1 MGDFIT
7 RLRTGL
13 NPQYTARVS
22 ATSLTGPGT
31 AKNVRDR
38 PLLAAREPSVGIL
51 PGRGRRLRSQL
62 YGAAILLVTTV
73 LWASGGPTTK
83 YLFLLPAPP
92 SAALL
97 TACISV
103 ITALFLGVGL
113 IGTYMEPG
121 SGGRYNRAAVSD
133 PAAAAAATAPERNP
147 SGADTDADEAEA
159 EALLHSGMHTTG
171 AAGGALVAACAAAR
185 EAAQEQER
193 ERALWARAQECAL
206 PLLPSHG
213 SYFYSSLA
221 SHSRGDPPDTEL
233 GKSSATLANEAALI
247 SGDRGSGMGE
257 GAGAY
262 PRRGPSLDG
271 TVAGPSAP
279 SSPSPQLPRNHDRMP
294 RATGHDV
301 NVGPRRRSTEGG
313 AAGPVPGRWRLR
325 LLTAPAR
332 SLPAAG
338 LELGIYNVTAAALGA
353 WGMQRISATRSAFLA
368 QATSLLTPLLVWL
381 SGGRVGVMVWL
392 ACFCG
397 ALGGAMVALDNV
409 YGAAA
414 AAAAGSAASTGGHG
428 RRIHELLTLLDDAP
442 GLMTA
447 SSDGS
452 TAGCVTSSAAAANA
466 AGLVNDRTLLS
477 AGAAVAAAASPAAM
491 TGGRLQV
498 EGVLLSRQAM
508 GAAYVLMSCV
518 FWGLG
523 TVRLGVH
530 SARFR
535 PLQLAAAAAVCYA
548 GLSLLWLFTEI
559 LGSPSAGLSD
569 FLELGLLFRNHVT
582 AALLLWAGLGPGA
595 LSSYLQVLGQ
605 QTVPPA
611 QAQVLF
617 SSTPLWSALI
627 AQLLLPG
634 EAMGPLA
641 WFGGAI
647 MLGASLL
654 ASIWQ

>member
-7 RLRTGL
+7 RLRTSL
-13 NPQYTARVS
+13 NPQYAARVS
-22 ATSLTGPGT
+22 ATSLTGPGA

-38 PLLAAREPSVGIL
+38 PLLAAGDPSVGIL

-62 YGAAILLVTTV
+62 YGAAVLLVTTV

-113 IGTYMEPG
+113 IGASMESG
-121 SGGRYNRAAVSD
+121 SGGRHSRAAVSD
-133 PAAAAAATAPERNP
+133 AAAAAIAPERKAP
-147 SGADTDADEAEA
+147 GSDIDADEAEA

-185 EAAQEQER
+185 EAAREQER
-193 ERALWARAQECAL
+193 ERALWAGAQECAL
-206 PLLPSHG
+206 PVLPSHG
-213 SYFYSSLA
+213 SYYYSSLA
-221 SHSRGDPPDTEL
+221 SHSRADPADMEL
-233 GKSSATLANEAALI
+233 GKNSAALANEAGLI
-247 SGDRGSGMGE
+247 SGDLGSMG
-257 GAGAY
+257 GGSGAY
-262 PRRGPSLDG
+262 PRRGPSVDG

-279 SSPSPQLPRNHDRMP
+279 SSPSPSSQLQRNRADLDRMP
-294 RATGHDV
+294 RVTGHDV
-301 NVGPRRRSTEGG
+301 SVGSRMRPTEGG

-325 LLTAPAR
+325 LLTAPAH

-381 SGGRVGVMVWL
+381 SGGRVGVMVWI

-414 AAAAGSAASTGGHG
+414 AAAAARLAASTSGHG
-428 RRIHELLTLLDDAP
+428 RRIHQLLTLPNNVPDLK
-442 GLMTA
+442 TA

-452 TAGCVTSSAAAANA
+452 TAGRSVVAAHA
-466 AGLVNDRTLLS
+466 AGAVNDLTLLS
-477 AGAAVAAAASPAAM
+477 AEAAVAAAASPAAL

-535 PLQLAAAAAVCYA
+535 PLQLAAAAAMCYA

-569 FLELGLLFRNHVT
+569 FLELGLLLRNHVT